1 MEENIPAH
9 SSLKFK
15 FILGIGLL
23 VGLIIVLTLS
33 NTSRR
38 EESLLSESMDQ
49 AGMLLSATLALACQ
63 EPIIRGAFDELRPYT
78 ERIIAGGE
86 DIIDISIVDENG
98 KYLAFLSR
106 TGTRDKL
113 AQLLNP
119 DEKQRYQSLD
129 TATRFTNEARHCLEY
144 VAPIRVGSSLLGT
157 IILRYGLDRLEKA
170 QADSRKGL
178 AVIGLVALVAG
189 MILSVLLAQF
199 ITGGIDSL
207 MKGTLIVSTGDLS
220 YRLEVKSKDEIGMLA
235 GRFNEMIVALESNRK
250 ALDRK
255 IFEIETLFR
264 ASQAMNFSNDVEKLI
279 RQILEMASRALKSE
293 RASMM
298 FLSEGN
304 DELITK
310 IVFGLD
316 NKSEIVIPTTSTCI
330 KSGEGVAGT
339 VLKTGTSII
348 VNEGHNDPLFKSFE
362 TTTSFEHLIR
372 NLISVPLKIKDRVTG
387 VINIVNKLDET
398 GFNADDQ
405 RLLEA
410 LAQQAAMAVEHA
422 RLYELAITDGLTKLF
437 IHRYFQAR
445 LEEEIQRAKRYHATV
460 SLILFDID
468 HFKKFNDTYGHQQ
481 GDIVLVEVGKLLKA
495 TVRDTIDIPA
505 RYGGEEFTII
515 LPETD
520 CAGAVL
526 VAERLR
532 KTIESY
538 AFPGQGMPLKVTI
551 SLGIATYPDH
561 ASNRS
566 VLIKKSDMALYA
578 CKKRGRNCSAVF
590 NDTMTE
596 VG

>member
-1 MEENIPAH
+1 MENVITVS

-15 FILGIGLL
+15 FIIGISLLIGLI
-23 VGLIIVLTLS
+23 LILTLT
-33 NTSRR
+33 NTSYR
-38 EESLLSESMDQ
+38 EEQLISESMDQ
-49 AGMLLSATLALACQ
+49 SGMGLSATLALACQ
-63 EPIIRGAFDELRPYT
+63 DPIIRQAYDELVPYT
-78 ERIIAGGE
+78 ERIIVGGE
-86 DIIDISIVDENG
+86 DVQDISIVDQDG
-98 KYLAFLSR
+98 KYLAYRSR
-106 TGTRDKL
+106 SEGPNKL
-113 AQLLNP
+113 GQIMNP
-119 DEKQRYQSLD
+119 DEKQIYQSCDIPQRLSN
-129 TATRFTNEARHCLEY
+129 TARHCLEY

-157 IILRYGLDRLEKA
+157 IILRYGLERLETA
-170 QADSRKGL
+170 QSDSRKGL
-178 AVIGLVALVAG
+178 AVIGLLALLAG
-189 MILSVLLAQF
+189 TLLAVLLAQF
-199 ITGGIDSL
+199 ITSGIDSM

-220 YRLEVKSKDEIGMLA
+220 YRLEVKSQDEIGMLA
-235 GRFNEMIVALESNRK
+235 ERFNEMVVALESNRK

-264 ASQAMNFSNDVEKLI
+264 ASQVMNFQSDVEKLI

-293 RASMM
+293 RASIM
-298 FLSEGN
+298 LLAEGN
-304 DELITK
+304 EELVTK
-310 IVFGLD
+310 IVYGLE
-316 NKSEIVIPTTSTCI
+316 NRKEALEPLTKTHI

-339 VLKTGTSII
+339 VLKTGASII
-348 VNEGHNDPLFKSFE
+348 VNEGHNDPLFRSYD
-362 TTTSFEHLIR
+362 TSVMFEHLIR
-372 NLISVPLKIKDRVTG
+372 NMISVPLKIKDRVTG

-410 LAQQAAMAVEHA
+410 LAQQAAMAVENA

-445 LEEEIQRAKRYHATV
+445 LEEEIVRAKRYHTVV

-481 GDIVLVEVGKLLKA
+481 GDLVLIEVAKLLKL

-520 CAGAVL
+520 AAGALL

-532 KTIESY
+532 KTIESNE
-538 AFPGQGMPLKVTI
+538 FPGQGMPLKVTI

-561 ASNRS
+561 AANRAT
-566 VLIKKSDMALYA
+566 LIKKSDMALYA
-578 CKKRGRNCSAVF
+578 CKKRGRNCSSIYE
-590 NDTMTE
+590 DSMTE
-596 VG
+596 CE